1 MKTKVYRVVAVI
13 GRKHN
18 VVFESAKFAE
28 NDGDADWNAWK
39 DANRA
44 RENHCMKLWREGYSV
59 TTDGRYHHIGKNID
73 GGRIEI
79 FRYTK

>member
-1 MKTKVYRVVAVI
+1 MKTKVYRVVAII
-13 GRKHN
+13 GRKRN
-18 VVFESAKFAE
+18 VVYETAPFAE
-28 NDGDADWNAWK
+28 TDGTADLNAWK
-39 DANRA
+39 DATRA
-44 RENHCMKLWREGYSV
+44 REKHCMSLWNDGYSV

>member
-1 MKTKVYRVVAVI
+1 MKTKVYRVVAII
-13 GRKHN
+13 GRKRN
-18 VVFESAKFAE
+18 VVYETAAFVET
-28 NDGDADWNAWK
+28 DGTADRNAWK
-39 DANRA
+39 DATRA
-44 RENHCMKLWREGYSV
+44 REKYCMSLWNSGYSV